1 MYGCVGVL
9 EAGVG
14 LGGMEL
20 WVHRNIMKLFSFLY
34 VAASRTAH
42 VHYFSCVYTLLVVIY
57 VLLS

>member
-1 MYGCVGVL
+1 
-9 EAGVG
+9 
-14 LGGMEL
+14 MEL
-20 WVHRNIMKLFSFLY
+20 WVGRNIMKLFSFSY